1 MPAAVEGNATKALS
15 GQMNHLVLPPLRM
28 KGPRSEENDWS
39 PASPI
44 PIEEI
49 RSILRLDE
57 GHAVL
62 AFSFGA
68 RRIGT
73 RRPQGHRRGRQTGHR
88 LQDFSS
94 MQVLSPG
101 RERTE
106 NGVRAGLDRL
116 RGT

>member
-1 MPAAVEGNATKALS
+1 MIAAPDIAAEQDSRPLIIDLPGPAEAKAEAPKAEGLS
-15 GQMNHLVLPPLRM
+15 GPSDSQR
-28 KGPRSEENDWS
+28 
-39 PASPI
+39 
-44 PIEEI
+44 EEI

-101 RERTE
+101 RERAE